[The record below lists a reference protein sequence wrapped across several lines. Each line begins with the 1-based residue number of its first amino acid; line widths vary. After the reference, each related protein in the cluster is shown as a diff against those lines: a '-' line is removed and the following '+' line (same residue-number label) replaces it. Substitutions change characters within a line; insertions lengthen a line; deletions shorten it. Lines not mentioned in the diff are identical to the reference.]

1 MTVYN
6 PNDDLAYEV
15 LSVVE
20 EIPEGMVTTYGTIA
34 RLIGRPRNARLV
46 GRVLANAEH
55 YGDYP
60 CHRVVN
66 HEGRLAPHWPE
77 QRTLLEA
84 EGVPMKDGTHVDL
97 TTALWDG
104 R

>member
-1 MTVYN
+1 MARN
-6 PNDDLAYEV
+6 LSNDLAYEI

-34 RLIGRPRNARLV
+34 RLIGHPRNARLV
-46 GRVLANAEH
+46 GRVLAHAED

-66 HEGRLAPHWPE
+66 HEGRLAPNWPE
-77 QRTLLEA
+77 QRFLLER
-84 EGVPMKDGTHVDL
+84 EGVPMKDDTHVDL
-97 TTALWDG
+97 ADTLWDG